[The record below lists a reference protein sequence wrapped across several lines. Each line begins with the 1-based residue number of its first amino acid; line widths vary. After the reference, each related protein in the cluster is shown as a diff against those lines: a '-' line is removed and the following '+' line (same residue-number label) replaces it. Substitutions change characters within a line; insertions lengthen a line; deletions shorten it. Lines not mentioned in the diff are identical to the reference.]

1 MATGN
6 VALND
11 TNAGYSGANLNEIF
25 YEPVFRSDD
34 IMRNY
39 RVIPNVKH
47 VMNVYTSAKLTKIV
61 KAQTACSPLSQDPV
75 AYFPVDQKVITAG
88 RCRVALEQCSEEFYG
103 TFIEESYRNGVDVNN
118 LLGTDLAD
126 AIVNRA
132 VAGIASDVLRLA
144 WGGNLTLDGVAT
156 PAVGYAVF
164 DGWMKLMGA
173 DTTVLAARTE
183 LDVVAPAEPTAGEA
197 INLLRTMYDA
207 APAALQQ
214 IPAGDKKMFVT
225 PRIFNAYLANLEAN
239 TTIGTADLAISNTVN
254 GMARVSFRGVEVV
267 AMYEWDTILADADP
281 VLFQTTKAGA
291 DTENTQGACYCATEN
306 LIIGSDV
313 TDPEGSFKVFY
324 DDLEEKMFFRGY
336 FKLGVQFLYP
346 SLVQWGV
353 LADIV

>member
-1 MATGN
+1 MAN
-6 VALND
+6 VANKG
-11 TNAGYSGANLNEIF
+11 TFATYNGASLNEIF

-47 VMNVYTSAKLTKIV
+47 KMNVYTSAALKNIV
-61 KAQTACSPLSQDPV
+61 QPYTTCSSTSGATQFNID
-75 AYFPVDQKVITAG
+75 DKVITAG
-88 RCRVALEQCSEEFYG
+88 RCRVALEQCTDEFFG
-103 TFIEESYRNGVDVNN
+103 TYIEEMYRNGADVMNIE
-118 LLGTDLAD
+118 GTQLSD

-132 VAGIASDVLRLA
+132 VTGIASDVVRLA
-144 WGGNLTLDGVAT
+144 WGGDGAT
-156 PAVGYAVF
+156 ANYDAF

-173 DTTVLAARTE
+173 DATVLAAQIQQTG
-183 LDVVAPAEPTAGEA
+183 AATTATVTAAHA
-197 INLLRTMYDA
+197 IGLLRKCYDG

-214 IPAGDKKMFVT
+214 VAAGDKKMFVT
-225 PRIFNAYLANLEAN
+225 PKVFNAYLANLE
-239 TTIGTADLAISNTVN
+239 GSSADLAIVNTKE
-254 GMARVSFRGVEVV
+254 GMRTVSFRGVELVPV
-267 AMYEWDTILADADP
+267 YEWDTILAALNPTIFVDQSAAA
-281 VLFQTTKAGA
+281 TGN
-291 DTENTQGACYCATEN
+291 TENGVCYCAVEN

-353 LADIV
+353 VTT

>member
-1 MATGN
+1 MAN
-6 VALND
+6 VANNSIAA
-11 TNAGYSGANLNEIF
+11 TYGGAQLNEIF

-47 VMNVYTSAKLTKIV
+47 KMNVYTSAALKNIV
-61 KAQTACSPLSQDPV
+61 QPYTTCSSGNESGGFNID
-75 AYFPVDQKVITAG
+75 DKVITAG
-88 RCRVALEQCSEEFYG
+88 RCRVALSQCTDEFESTY
-103 TFIEESYRNGVDVNN
+103 IEEMYRNGVDVMNIE
-118 LLGTDLAD
+118 GTQLAD

-132 VAGIASDVLRLA
+132 VTGVASDVVRLA
-144 WGGNLTLDGVAT
+144 WGGDGSTANYD
-156 PAVGYAVF
+156 AF

-173 DTTVLAARTE
+173 DATVLAAQIQQAGAAT
-183 LDVVAPAEPTAGEA
+183 TATVTAAHA
-197 INLLRTMYDA
+197 IGLLRKCYDG

-214 IPAGDKKMFVT
+214 VAAGDKKMFVT
-225 PRIFNAYLANLEAN
+225 PKVFNAYLANLE
-239 TTIGTADLAISNTVN
+239 GSSADLAIVNTKE
-254 GMARVSFRGVEVV
+254 GMRTVSFRGVELVPV
-267 AMYEWDTILADADP
+267 YEWDTILAALNPTIFVDQSAAA
-281 VLFQTTKAGA
+281 TGN
-291 DTENTQGACYCATEN
+291 TENGVCYCAVEN

-353 LADIV
+353 VTT